1 MVDGDILELFADFHK
16 GGLRVDRLNYQVITL
31 LPKLGEANRIQQFQ
45 PICLLSW
52 LYKLIRKT
60 LLIRIEPYV
69 DKLIDKTQVVFIKNR
84 NTMNGVFALHEIL
97 HGTKR

>member
-1 MVDGDILELFADFHK
+1 MVKGDILELFADFHK

-60 LLIRIEPYV
+60 LIIRIEPYV
-69 DKLIDKTQVVFIKNR
+69 DKLIHKTQVVFIKIE
-84 NTMNGVFALHEIL
+84 TLWMEC
-97 HGTKR
+97 